1 MDEFNDLLNRNL
13 KTYRYI
19 QDCPSNESDNLVE
32 SCFSYIMNSTREE
45 DDKLER
51 YVEDLV
57 LQVNT
62 SALVLKLKLE

>member
-62 SALVLKLKLE
+62 SSLVL

>member
-1 MDEFNDLLNRNL
+1 MNEFNDLLNRNL
-13 KTYRYI
+13 KTYRYV

-32 SCFSYIMNSTREE
+32 TLNESCFSYIMNSFREE

-62 SALVLKLKLE
+62 SALVLK

>member
-1 MDEFNDLLNRNL
+1 MNEFNELLNRNL

-19 QDCPSNESDNLVE
+19 QDCPSNESDNLVA

-62 SALVLKLKLE
+62 SSLVPLV

>member
-1 MDEFNDLLNRNL
+1 MNEFNELLNRNL
-13 KTYRYI
+13 KTYRYV

-32 SCFSYIMNSTREE
+32 SCFLYIMNSSREE

-62 SALVLKLKLE
+62 SALVLK

>member
-13 KTYRYI
+13 KTYRYV

-62 SALVLKLKLE
+62 SALVLK

>member
-1 MDEFNDLLNRNL
+1 MNEFNDLLNRNL
-13 KTYRYI
+13 KTYRYV
-19 QDCPSNESDNLVE
+19 QDCPSNASDNLVE
-32 SCFSYIMNSTREE
+32 SCFLYIMNSSREE

-62 SALVLKLKLE
+62 SALVLK

>member
-1 MDEFNDLLNRNL
+1 MNEFNDLLNRNL
-13 KTYRYI
+13 KTYRYV
-19 QDCPSNESDNLVE
+19 QDCPSNEPDNLVE
-32 SCFSYIMNSTREE
+32 SCFSYIMNSSREE

-62 SALVLKLKLE
+62 SSLVL

>member
-1 MDEFNDLLNRNL
+1 MNEFNELLNRNL

-32 SCFSYIMNSTREE
+32 SCYSYIMNSTREE

-62 SALVLKLKLE
+62 SSLVL

>member
-1 MDEFNDLLNRNL
+1 MNEFNELLNRNL

-19 QDCPSNESDNLVE
+19 QDCPSNESDNIVE
-32 SCFSYIMNSTREE
+32 SCYSYIMNSSREE

-57 LQVNT
+57 LQVIT
-62 SALVLKLKLE
+62 SALVLK

>member
-1 MDEFNDLLNRNL
+1 MYKIVLQMNQIILLRVVFL
-13 KTYRYI
+13 YI
-19 QDCPSNESDNLVE
+19 ISS
-32 SCFSYIMNSTREE
+32 REE

-62 SALVLKLKLE
+62 SALVLK